1 MDKGKPIDE
10 RIKTPPDR
18 VMKVSLIL
26 LAVMTSAAFAQR
38 PLVVTGGTLID
49 CTGAAPVQNSVI
61 VMRGAKIVSVSAL
74 HDIPLPPDAQ
84 VIDARGK
91 FIVPGLI
98 DCHIHYGSPRDL
110 VQLLAWG
117 VTSVNCMFESTDQ
130 AVQLE
135 KETSQD
141 SLHGPQFYGTAPIFT
156 SVNGWWYGPGFPI
169 DSTINR
175 FPATPEEAREQVVK
189 AREKKVDKIK
199 VMYDDMSWCRNP
211 LEPLVRMDRN
221 VLSAI
226 MAAAEHRN
234 MLTEV
239 HAPLLRDAMDVLN
252 AACPLLPKRSPIVFP
267 SDCFAFAHGIVD
279 QEVDS
284 AFTSAMA
291 DKRGW
296 YIPTFCVFEFLAGV
310 KGFME
315 HALSD
320 ERFGSALPVKLHHE
334 YTSEGYYKRYRER
347 YPNVEFVKSHLK
359 VLQHNMMTL
368 HKLGVRIAMGTDMWA
383 FPGIGAHLELEYMV
397 ESGMTPM
404 DALRCATQ
412 RGIEFLGGVP
422 IGTIESNNRADML
435 ILDKNPLSDIRNTR
449 TIRTVIKHGVVFDHA
464 TLVEES
470 KR

>member
-1 MDKGKPIDE
+1 MDKGKPMDE

-26 LAVMTSAAFAQR
+26 LALIATAALAQR

-49 CTGAAPVQNSVI
+49 CTGSAPVENSVVVI
-61 VMRGAKIVSVSAL
+61 RGGKIDSFGVSGNIR
-74 HDIPLPPDAQ
+74 IPDSAQ

-91 FIVPGLI
+91 YIIPGLI
-98 DCHIHYGSPRDL
+98 DCHIHYDSPRDL

-117 VTSVNCMFESTDQ
+117 VTAVNCMFESTDQ
-130 AVQLE
+130 ALQLE
-135 KETSQD
+135 KQTSGD
-141 SLHGPQFYGTAPIFT
+141 SVHSAQFHGTAPIFT
-156 SVNGWWYGPGFPI
+156 AVNGWWYGPGFPI

-175 FPATPEEAREQVVK
+175 FPITPDDAREQVAK
-189 AREKKVDKIK
+189 AGLKHLDKIK
-199 VMYDDMSWCRNP
+199 IMYDDMSWCRNP
-211 LEPLVRMDRN
+211 LAPLTRMDKN
-221 VLSAI
+221 ILNAI

-234 MLTEV
+234 MVTEV
-239 HAPLLRDAMDVLN
+239 HAPLFRDAMDVLS

-267 SDCFAFAHGIVD
+267 LDCFAFAHGIVD
-279 QEVDS
+279 EEVDS
-284 AFTSAMA
+284 AFTSGMA
-291 DKRGW
+291 DTRGW

-320 ERFGSALPVKLHHE
+320 ERFRAALPAKLLEE
-334 YTSEGYYKRYRER
+334 YSSENYYKRYRER
-347 YPNVEFVKSHLK
+347 YPNVEFVNSHLK

-368 HKLGVRIAMGTDMWA
+368 HKRGIRIAMGTDMWA

-422 IGTIESNNRADML
+422 VGTIEDNNRADIL
-435 ILDKNPLSDIRNTR
+435 ILDRNPLTDIRNTR
-449 TIRTVIKHGVVFDHA
+449 TIRTVIKHGVVFEHA
-464 TLVEES
+464 ALVEES
-470 KR
+470 NR